1 MTSADTCWVDL
12 WFPDVLIVFQHLQHG
27 CPPSAGT
34 TSELCVAE
42 GAVIHVGAGEVR
54 IGIFAR
60 EDIPA
65 GVEVTYDYMFQ
76 HHGLAAAAAA
86 YRCALAG
93 YFTCVVDA
101 MRNATHTLASLPEQP
116 REIRSA
122 HCGCMSICRWH
133 CGTRLNC

>member
-1 MTSADTCWVDL
+1 M
-12 WFPDVLIVFQHLQHG
+12 
-27 CPPSAGT
+27 
-34 TSELCVAE
+34 SEPCVTE
-42 GAVIHVGAGEVR
+42 GAVLHVGAGEVR

-86 YRCALAG
+86 YRCAFAG
-93 YFTCVVDA
+93 YFNCVIIA
-101 MRNATHTLASLPEQP
+101 MRNAAHTLAFLPEQP

-122 HCGCMSICRWH
+122 LGFAAACRSAA
-133 CGTRLNC
+133 GTAGLV